1 MTLDFGV
8 ISDVGLTDDTN
19 ADEHTIMFAFRAC
32 VLDSHSSVSAPSTM
46 SIAAGVKLGEYT
58 VWVGELDVDL
68 VETVAPVAE
77 ASSFLLIT
85 NNATFA
91 F

>member
-19 ADEHTIMFAFRAC
+19 ADEHTIVLAFRAC
-32 VLDSHSSVSAPSTM
+32 VLDSSVSTPITM

-77 ASSFLLIT
+77 ASSRLLKT
-85 NNATFA
+85 NNLSTF
-91 F
+91 

>member
-19 ADEHTIMFAFRAC
+19 ADEHTIVLAFRAC

-77 ASSFLLIT
+77 ASSSLLKT
-85 NNATFA
+85 NNLSTF
-91 F
+91 

>member
-19 ADEHTIMFAFRAC
+19 ADEHTIVLAFRAC
-32 VLDSHSSVSAPSTM
+32 VLDSSVSAPITM

-77 ASSFLLIT
+77 ASSRLLKT
-85 NNATFA
+85 NNLSA